1 MDNDLSKMPTSPEAL
16 LKHINSLDID
26 YDLYHH
32 EAVFTVAEADKVDA
46 EIPAHHTRNM
56 FLRTKKKQ
64 NYLVTLSHDTPV
76 DLKKL
81 ENLIEAKRFSFGSP
95 DRLMEILGVYPGS
108 VTPLSVINA
117 PVNDITIILE
127 DKMMKANKIAV
138 HPLINTMTVT
148 LSPSDLL
155 KFMDDLGHK
164 PQIFDLSNIAPD
176 GE

>member
-16 LKHINSLDID
+16 LKYLDDLDIN
-26 YDLYHH
+26 YELYHH
-32 EAVFTVAEADKVDA
+32 EAVFTVAEVEKVDGK
-46 EIPAHHTRNM
+46 IMAHHTRNM
-56 FLRTKKKQ
+56 FLRTKKKK

-81 ENLIEAKRFSFGSP
+81 ENLIDAKRFSFGSS
-95 DRLMEILGVYPGS
+95 DRLMETLGVYPGS

-117 PVNDITIILE
+117 KSENIIIILE
-127 DKMMKANKIAV
+127 EKMMRADCVAF

-148 LSPSDLL
+148 LSPADLL

-164 PQIFDLSNIAPD
+164 VSVVDFSNVAPD
-176 GE
+176 GG

>member
-16 LKHINSLDID
+16 LKHLDNLDID
-26 YDLYHH
+26 YELHHH
-32 EAVFTVAEADKVDA
+32 EAVFTVAEAEKVDGQ
-46 EIPAHHTRNM
+46 IMAHHTRNM
-56 FLRTKKKQ
+56 FLRTKKKK

-81 ENLIEAKRFSFGSP
+81 ENLIDAKRFSFGSS

-108 VTPLSVINA
+108 VTPLSAINA
-117 PVNDITIILE
+117 KPDDIIVILE
-127 DKMMKANKIAV
+127 EKMMQADCVAF

-148 LSPSDLL
+148 LSPPDLL
-155 KFMDDLGHK
+155 KFMDDLGHEVGVV
-164 PQIFDLSNIAPD
+164 DLSNVGPD